1 MHLAVTLIKNLNE
14 HIIQQVNQHLCG
26 HVSRHSSTEV
36 YSYVVNLHL
45 TQQIIQHPSEHIT
58 QHVWLKLFKL
68 SPTAPGDEQP
78 SACTVDLEQ
87 KHRPGL
93 NPLAKATVKPEDKMT
108 DTTTVNLTIKST
120 VI

>member
-1 MHLAVTLIKNLNE
+1 MHLAVTLIKHLNE

-26 HVSRHSSTEV
+26 HVSGHSSTEV

-68 SPTAPGDEQP
+68 SPTAPGDKQP
-78 SACTVDLEQ
+78 SACSVDLIQ
-87 KHRPGL
+87 Q
-93 NPLAKATVKPEDKMT
+93 
-108 DTTTVNLTIKST
+108 IQQST
-120 VI
+120 W